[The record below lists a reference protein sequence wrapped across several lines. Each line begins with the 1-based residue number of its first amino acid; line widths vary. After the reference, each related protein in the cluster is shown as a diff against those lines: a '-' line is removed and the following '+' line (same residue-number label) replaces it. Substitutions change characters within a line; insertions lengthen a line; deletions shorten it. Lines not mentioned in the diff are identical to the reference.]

1 MRRTSVARRYAKA
14 LIEIGQDDGNYEKLG
29 SEMRDI
35 LAVFKGNP
43 ELMKVLLNPMYGI
56 EERSVLIKKV
66 GGAVGAGEVVEKFL
80 NLLVEARNINL
91 IEEICTAYFVMEDE
105 LCGRLRVH
113 VSCPV
118 ELTDKLVKSV
128 RDKLGKET
136 GKQIIVTHA
145 EDPALIGGPVIR
157 IGNTLYDG
165 SMRGQLSRIKEK
177 LLEGVS
183 K

>member
-35 LAVFKGNP
+35 LAVVKGNP

-56 EERSVLIKKV
+56 DERTVLIKKV
-66 GGAVGAGEVVEKFL
+66 AGAVSAGEVVEKFL

-91 IEEICTAYFVMEDE
+91 IEEICTAYFAMEDE

-118 ELTDKLVKSV
+118 GLTDKLVDSV
-128 RDKLGKET
+128 RQKLGKET